1 MIKPSNNPFLET
13 GKKPEV
19 FISSGSGAYENTRKV
34 LSQIDLSPA
43 LTKKV
48 LLKPNAGR
56 MAGPGTGVTTEPQVV
71 AAVIDSFRE
80 AGAEVAIGESPIKGV
95 KAFEAFESTGIAAV
109 ARERNCPLIDMDEHP
124 CVKAHI
130 PQGMAIKSL
139 KLCRAVKEHDF
150 IVSIPVMKTHMH
162 TGVSLSIKN
171 MKGCLWRHSKVK
183 LHMLP
188 PVKGLESER
197 SVNIAISDMAGILRP
212 HLSVIDGTV
221 GMQGLGPSAGTPKT
235 MGIVLAG
242 ADAFATDA
250 VACRL
255 MGIQAENISHLKHG
269 ANRGYGVIDINNIII
284 TPDNWHEWISAFE
297 PPPANLSI
305 QFPNINILDEQ
316 SCSACQ
322 STVLLFL
329 KQYGNRIFDYFPSE
343 TSLNI
348 AIGKGHEK
356 VPLNTICIG
365 NCTIKHKK
373 QGAFVKGCPPVGS
386 EIMEVI
392 IKRSSHAKT
401 QKTNTAKS
409 RHTEK

>member
-1 MIKPSNNPFLET
+1 MEVNKNPFLKT

-19 FISSGSGAYENTRKV
+19 FVAHGATAYENTRQV
-34 LSQIDLSPA
+34 LAEMDLSPA
-43 LTKKV
+43 KARKV

-71 AAVIDSFRE
+71 AAVIDAFRE

-95 KAFEAFESTGIAAV
+95 KALEAFESTGIADV

-124 CVKAHI
+124 CVKANI
-130 PQGMAIKSL
+130 PEGMAINSL
-139 KLCRAVKEHDF
+139 KLCREVKEHDF

-197 SVNIAISDMAGILRP
+197 SVNIAISDMAGVLRP

-221 GMQGLGPSAGTPKT
+221 GMQGLGPSAGTPKP

-255 MGIQAENISHLKHG
+255 MGIDPESISHLKHG
-269 ANRGYGVIDINNIII
+269 ASRGYGVIDINNISIR
-284 TPDNWHEWISAFE
+284 PDNWHEWISAFE

-329 KQYGNRIFDYFPSE
+329 KQYSNRIFDYFPSE

-401 QKTNTAKS
+401 QKTDTAKS